1 MSLLA
6 RTTSRCRI
14 KWLIFYRCGFVF
26 LSFFLSFFFFSTP
39 NLWGHWTD
47 LNQTWTQNLVR
58 TARAFS
64 PRGGGKNCFYL
75 DRLWTLTEHIFAT
88 EHDINNQKVTC
99 QSSGTSPYAPKF
111 GKLVQKRLR
120 TVGEFL
126 TPPPIFAWGNTVSL
140 TAAWTLYNRQQ
151 ANFGTCYVVARAYN
165 LEQQNAGGL
174 MLGFV
179 MHLVLY
185 SS

>member
-1 MSLLA
+1 MQTFVALLHSGLLQGRLKSLYVHNFCSYMSLLA

-126 TPPPIFAWGNTVSL
+126 TPPQFSHGE
-140 TAAWTLYNRQQ
+140 TLSALPRHGRYITDSRQ
-151 ANFGTCYVVARAYN
+151 TLAR
-165 LEQQNAGGL
+165 
-174 MLGFV
+174 V
-179 MHLVLY
+179 M
-185 SS
+185 